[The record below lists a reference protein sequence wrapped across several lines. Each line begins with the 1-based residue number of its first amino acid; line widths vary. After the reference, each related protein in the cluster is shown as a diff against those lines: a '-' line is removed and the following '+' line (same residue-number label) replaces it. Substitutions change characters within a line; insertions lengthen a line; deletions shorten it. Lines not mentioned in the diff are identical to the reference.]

1 MSTGPA
7 FKKKG
12 TQFSGNNSTLFTVIK
27 IILTL
32 SLFLFLYTFYDK
44 LLMLSEKIFGV
55 VTAIAL
61 IYLQRLV
68 SFSLS
73 MKSFVKE
80 HVGSIY
86 ELKSSK

>member
-1 MSTGPA
+1 
-7 FKKKG
+7 
-12 TQFSGNNSTLFTVIK
+12 
-27 IILTL
+27 
-32 SLFLFLYTFYDK
+32 
-44 LLMLSEKIFGV
+44 MLSEKIFGV

-68 SFSLS
+68 SFFLS
-73 MKSFVKE
+73 MKPFVKE